1 MEGHNKLHR
10 FHSDMAVESRT
21 VIDIGTAV
29 VGTMM
34 IVAAVMASAIAVA
47 VAVVAAVVA
56 IVVVAAEVVVTA
68 HAILAVV
75 VTLYH
80 HHPGMAVERRTDPSV
95 EMAMAWMMMVMT

>member
-1 MEGHNKLHR
+1 MEGHNEHHR

-47 VAVVAAVVA
+47 VAVVA
-56 IVVVAAEVVVTA
+56 IVVVAAAAVVVTA

-80 HHPGMAVERRTDPSV
+80 HHPGRAVERRTDPSV

>member
-1 MEGHNKLHR
+1 
-10 FHSDMAVESRT
+10 MAVESRT

-34 IVAAVMASAIAVA
+34 IVAAVMAAAIAVA

-75 VTLYH
+75 
-80 HHPGMAVERRTDPSV
+80 ERRTDPSV

>member
-1 MEGHNKLHR
+1 VEGHNKHHR

-34 IVAAVMASAIAVA
+34 IVAAVMAVA
-47 VAVVAAVVA
+47 VAVVA
-56 IVVVAAEVVVTA
+56 IVVAAAAVDVTA

-80 HHPGMAVERRTDPSV
+80 HHPGRAVEKRTDPSV

>member
-47 VAVVAAVVA
+47 VAVVA
-56 IVVVAAEVVVTA
+56 IVVVAAAVVVTA
-68 HAILAVV
+68 HAIFAVV

-80 HHPGMAVERRTDPSV
+80 HHPGRAVERRTDPSV
-95 EMAMAWMMMVMT
+95 EMAMAWMMMVMI